1 MLAVSRGAWLQ
12 LEIISYDDQ
21 TSAAGSGMVSAMKD
35 RRMGLV
41 LLLAFVAFVS
51 LGLPDSVLGVAWPS
65 IRRTFGLPLDALG
78 PYLLAGVIGYFLS
91 SFNSG
96 RIVARWGVGLVLAA
110 SSLLTALSLLGY
122 ALSPAWM
129 VIICLSFVG
138 GLGAGAID
146 SGINTFAAVRFTPRH
161 MNWLHACWGIGA
173 AMGPAIMTGVLK
185 IGASWRW
192 GYVAVMG
199 ILLLL
204 TIGFFATIRLWTIDS
219 AHEQKAEPHAR
230 RRDTL
235 AIPSTWLSMGV
246 FYVYCGIEASTG
258 QWSYSLLVESR
269 DIAPVTAGL
278 CVSLYWGSLTA
289 GRFLIGAIANHV
301 PPVRLLRVCMLGAA
315 AGVMVLGLRVGHG
328 LEAVGLGLTG
338 FSLAVIFPTM
348 ITQTPGRFASTH
360 VANVVGFQVAAASI
374 GIATIPWLFGIIAR
388 RAGLE
393 VLPWLLLG
401 ATVIMIILH
410 EAVVRRGKA

>member
-1 MLAVSRGAWLQ
+1 
-12 LEIISYDDQ
+12 
-21 TSAAGSGMVSAMKD
+21 MKD

-41 LLLAFVAFVS
+41 MLLAFVGFVS

-78 PYLLAGVIGYFLS
+78 PYFLAGVAGYFFS

-122 ALSPAWM
+122 ALSPMWS
-129 VIICLSFVG
+129 VIVALSFVG

-161 MNWLHACWGIGA
+161 VNWLHACWGIGA
-173 AMGPAIMTGVLK
+173 ATGPAIMTGVLNV
-185 IGASWRW
+185 GASWRW
-192 GYVAVMG
+192 GYVVVMC
-199 ILLLL
+199 ILFVL
-204 TIGFFATIRLWTIDS
+204 TIGFFATMRLWNIGGGQ
-219 AHEQKAEPHAR
+219 EQKSEPHAR
-230 RRDTL
+230 RRDSL
-235 AIPSTWLSMGV
+235 ALPTAWLSMGV
-246 FYVYCGIEASTG
+246 FFVYCGIEASTG

-269 DIAPVTAGL
+269 HIAPVTAGL
-278 CVSLYWGSLTA
+278 CVSFYWGALTA
-289 GRFLIGAIANHV
+289 GRILIGAMANRV
-301 PPVRLLRVCMLGAA
+301 APVRLLRLCMLGAA
-315 AGVMVLGLRVGHG
+315 AGTIVLGLRLGHG

-338 FSLAVIFPTM
+338 FSLAVIFPTL
-348 ITQTPGRFASTH
+348 IAQTPGRFESTH
-360 VANVVGFQVAAASI
+360 VANVVGFQVAAASL
-374 GIATIPWLFGIIAR
+374 GIATMPGLFGVIAR

-393 VLPWLLLG
+393 VLPMLLLV
-401 ATVIMIILH
+401 ATVVMIILH